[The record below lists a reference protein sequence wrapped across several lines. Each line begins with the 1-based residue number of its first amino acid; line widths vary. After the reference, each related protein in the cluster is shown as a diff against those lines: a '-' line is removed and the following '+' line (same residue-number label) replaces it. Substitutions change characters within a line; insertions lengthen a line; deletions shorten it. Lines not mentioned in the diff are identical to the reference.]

1 MRVDPFYVVNL
12 SGALDKTQSQQQQ
25 LTNEVSSGLRVTTLG
40 ADPVAV
46 AENAQ
51 LLNQIQRDDSFTQT
65 SGLTEGML
73 RVTDSA
79 LGSVVTELTQAIQ
92 LATEGNNGTL
102 NGSDLKSI
110 SNQIAGIRD
119 EVLSLANTSFQG
131 QYVFAGSATGTSPFT
146 LDNTSTPPT
155 VNYGGNSSVNVLQ
168 APNGQTVA
176 LNVPG
181 DKIFTATTSSVFGA
195 LDNLIQDFA
204 SGSTASSASDL
215 ASLNVAMNSVNQQR
229 VALDNSLNQITAAS
243 SAANSESTQ
252 LKTVQTNL
260 MQADIPAV
268 ATQLALTESQQTAL
282 INVISALG
290 SGSLFDKL

>member
-119 EVLSLANTSFQG
+119 EVLSLANTSYQG

>member
-119 EVLSLANTSFQG
+119 EVLSLANTSYQG

-282 INVISALG
+282 IHVISALG